1 MGYHVIGN
9 ELVEISWVDKGT
21 TVVLEDSTD
30 TLELG
35 GDIQL
40 KPTLTSTAHIETT
53 GSLRVRAT
61 DNMHIGD
68 DLVDS
73 IRIGRDN
80 TNAAKVHIRS
90 GADTDLVV
98 SDGKVGIG
106 MDDPSHSLEIDGDIQ
121 LSPTAI

>member
-9 ELVEISWVDKGT
+9 ELVEISWVDKGA

-40 KPTLTSTAHIETT
+40 KPTATSTAHIETT

-80 TNAAKVHIRS
+80 TTAAKVHIRS

-98 SDGKVGIG
+98 SD
-106 MDDPSHSLEIDGDIQ
+106 
-121 LSPTAI
+121 